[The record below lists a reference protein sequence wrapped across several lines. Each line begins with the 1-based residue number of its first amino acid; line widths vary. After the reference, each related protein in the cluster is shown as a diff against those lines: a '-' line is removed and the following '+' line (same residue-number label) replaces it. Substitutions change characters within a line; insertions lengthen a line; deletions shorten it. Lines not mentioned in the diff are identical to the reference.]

1 MSDTSMTASSIFV
14 QTDEKLGNH
23 QQFDGTAMSS
33 VSVAVFFFKFRLER
47 KANLTHLLFYFG
59 ILFYIM
65 FLLQSLALYYASVI
79 GTYKLQQ
86 HV

>member
-33 VSVAVFFFKFRLER
+33 VSVAVFFQF
-47 KANLTHLLFYFG
+47 TG
-59 ILFYIM
+59 MIL
-65 FLLQSLALYYASVI
+65 
-79 GTYKLQQ
+79 YKT
-86 HV
+86 VDE